1 MRLRQSVIKIFN
13 EKTPALGE
21 ETLGSFNGNIEGNYV
36 FSELGHS
43 LIEASA
49 WVRKNPSVQG
59 GEAGAKVY
67 SIQRE
72 EGCIIITIMLHR
84 SNASAAIKHFAFTWR
99 NANHTAFSL

>member
-1 MRLRQSVIKIFN
+1 MLALVCLTATRKWLSIK
-13 EKTPALGE
+13 
-21 ETLGSFNGNIEGNYV
+21 
-36 FSELGHS
+36 SEHRTGVNVVCCLGHS

-59 GEAGAKVY
+59 EEAGAKVY

-72 EGCIIITIMLHR
+72 GGWMMSIILLHR